1 MKTLFTAAA
10 AAAMTAGAAFAQQG
24 DLSFV
29 ELDTDEDGKLSIEE
43 IHAVAPDVTEA
54 EFDAYDADGDG
65 YLQEPEFDTW
75 FAVYPGSENDDP
87 DGDDGDD
94 PMQG

>member
-10 AAAMTAGAAFAQQG
+10 TAALMGGAAFAQDAGVSFG
-24 DLSFV
+24 DV
-29 ELDTDEDGKLSIEE
+29 DANADGKLSVEE
-43 IHAVAPDVTEA
+43 VQAVAPDVTED
-54 EFDAYDADGDG
+54 EFDSYDADADG

-75 FAVYPGSENDDP
+75 LAAYTGSENEDP

-94 PMQG
+94 PMKG